1 MIAVAVLAVV
11 AAAIAWIAAEEL
23 PESATA
29 RVGLAV
35 GAMLLAVEPLHS
47 AIAHNRVAGRTD
59 TRVLASQWIAE
70 HVPPGQNVQV
80 IGKALAFYG
89 MLLLPPG
96 VTSRRA
102 KPEPA
107 ALAAEGVTHVIVYD
121 HVLSYLRP
129 DAAAMRALGPHLRLV
144 AEFDPFTRDRESA
157 VFETSDAYY
166 VPFHGFRGVSR
177 PGPIVRI
184 YALDAGGAAPGGEP
198 HG

>member
-1 MIAVAVLAVV
+1 MIAVAVLALVV
-11 AAAIAWIAAEEL
+11 AAIAWAATDEL
-23 PESATA
+23 SESAAA
-29 RVGLAV
+29 RIVLSVGT
-35 GAMLLAVEPLHS
+35 MLLAVEPLHS
-47 AIAHNRVAGRTD
+47 AIAHNRIAARTD

-89 MLLLPPG
+89 TLLLPPG

-107 ALAAEGVTHVIVYD
+107 ALATEGVTHVIVYD

-129 DAAAMRALGPHLRLV
+129 DPAAMAALGPHLRLV
-144 AEFDPFTRDRESA
+144 AEFDPFTPARERA
-157 VFETSDAYY
+157 LFEAADAYY
-166 VPFHGFRGVSR
+166 VPFHGFTGVSR

-184 YALDAGGAAPGGEP
+184 YALDAGNG
-198 HG
+198 

>member
-1 MIAVAVLAVV
+1 MIAVAVLALLVAVV
-11 AAAIAWIAAEEL
+11 AWAVAEEL
-23 PESATA
+23 ADSAVA
-29 RVGLAV
+29 QIVLCVAI
-35 GAMLLAVEPLHS
+35 MLLAVEPLHS
-47 AIAHNRVAGRTD
+47 AIAHNRIAARTD

-89 MLLLPPG
+89 TLLLPPG

-129 DAAAMRALGPHLRLV
+129 DPAAMEV
-144 AEFDPFTRDRESA
+144 
-157 VFETSDAYY
+157 
-166 VPFHGFRGVSR
+166 
-177 PGPIVRI
+177 
-184 YALDAGGAAPGGEP
+184 
-198 HG
+198 